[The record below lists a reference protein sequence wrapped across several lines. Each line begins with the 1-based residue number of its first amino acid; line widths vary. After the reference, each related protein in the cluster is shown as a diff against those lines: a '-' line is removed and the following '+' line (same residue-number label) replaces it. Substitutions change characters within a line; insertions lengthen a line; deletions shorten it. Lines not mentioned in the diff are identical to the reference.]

1 MTAAV
6 GAPAGEALDGNSPV
20 RTVVNAVI
28 IALLLVDAVITLG
41 FEVLFLPLYAG
52 QAHLPETTQ
61 VMAAGPL
68 ADAATA
74 GAIPLPFTA
83 LAAAVINVLL
93 VMGMGVV
100 TKRFGV
106 MALPLL
112 VWALA
117 FLVCAGFSPSGY
129 ALLMGDWPTMLLLIC
144 GLLPPGMLLYYRATA
159 RLAAPTPTG
168 KV

>member
-1 MTAAV
+1 MTAH
-6 GAPAGEALDGNSPV
+6 SPV
-20 RTVVNAVI
+20 RTVLNAVI
-28 IALLLVDAVITLG
+28 IGLLLIDALITLG

-52 QAHLPETTQ
+52 QAHLPTTTP
-61 VMAAGPL
+61 VLAAGPL
-68 ADAATA
+68 ADSATA

-93 VMGMGVV
+93 VMGMGVT

-112 VWALA
+112 VWALG

-129 ALLMGDWPTMLLLIC
+129 ALLLGDWPTMLLLIC
-144 GLLPPGMLLYYRATA
+144 GLLPAGMYLYFKATV
-159 RLAAPTPTG
+159 RLATPATVT
-168 KV
+168 KTTV